1 MKKIFYLIGLV
12 FTVICFSS
20 CQEELENWYSE
31 TASYDGRFVV
41 STTCDEYSS
50 DNTAIADG
58 LELML
63 YNSAKN
69 EINDIWLDTEVAGLP
84 IKGNFEVTGN
94 SSEFKADEIAK
105 NVSSNTFYMFTP
117 TGSLASFTQ
126 ANATGYYGAPKSAGI
141 LIDGVQ
147 LYSRISLLEGK
158 IIPKAATSIGG
169 NTADSVYVKTIIH
182 SDYVNI
188 ESYQT
193 PATDWKVPGVAEF
206 AWRVKSGS
214 NTPAPG
220 EDWDEHWTLS
230 GYRYTGMPEDR

>member
-1 MKKIFYLIGLV
+1 MKKIIYLIGLI
-12 FTVICFSS
+12 FTVACFSS

-50 DNTAIADG
+50 DNTSIADG
-58 LELML
+58 LELMF

-69 EINDIWLDTEVAGLP
+69 VPNDIWLDVSIAG
-84 IKGNFEVTGN
+84 IHVKGNFQVTGN
-94 SSEFKADEIAK
+94 SEAFTTDQTVK
-105 NVSSNTFYMFTP
+105 NAVSSTFYIFTP
-117 TGSLASFTQ
+117 SGSMASFTQ

-141 LIDGVQ
+141 LIDGLE
-147 LYSRISLLEGK
+147 LYARVSLLEGK
-158 IIPKAATSIGG
+158 ILPDAATSIGG
-169 NTADSVYVKTIIH
+169 NTADSVYVKTILH
-182 SDYVNI
+182 SDYVKI

-193 PATDWKVPGVAEF
+193 PNKDWKVQGVPEF

-214 NTPAPG
+214 NTPAAA